1 MRAAIRK
8 AISLDFAR
16 HSGSCLPDT
25 CVEDEPAAELAGI
38 ALLITRDN
46 QSMRWAPRWLQQVG
60 LEVKIATTPDETL
73 GIASA
78 TRPSVLIVDAA
89 LETDDRK
96 SLLGALR
103 KVHGND
109 VPLIALC
116 NSNADVAAAAD
127 AEVTDIV
134 RKPFDWGLITRRV
147 VKAIKAHR
155 TLGQLQ
161 HANARLDKLASFATA
176 TNRER
181 AKAAGMDSLTRLP
194 NGEKFRSLLH
204 KATAGRSKPG
214 SELCLLAIGLDRFR
228 MVNDAVGYEN
238 ANILLSQ
245 FADRLRRC
253 LRDRR
258 VIGDSS
264 SGSVTAIAARLGG
277 ARFALLVSK
286 SSTNQIKRVR
296 RAIEQELRSPFEVAG
311 QSIYLTAS
319 IGAAIYPRDGVNA
332 DGLVYYAESAMI
344 EAQQSGSG
352 FEFYTRPEDTSS
364 RQTIE
369 MDSMLREAVKN
380 NELTLAYQ
388 PITNAMTGE
397 VVAAEALLRWHHPRE
412 GTISPELF
420 VPAAEKTGLMSEIG
434 DFVIASACKQLRA
447 WMDSG
452 MQPIRI
458 AINLSLCQL
467 LRGDVVSTV
476 SGALKKYRLDPQMLE
491 LELSERGVLNQ
502 RPEVISAV
510 CRLKELGV
518 RISIDDFGTG
528 QAAIGYL
535 KDLPIDVIKIDRS
548 FVSGAERSAR
558 DEAIASGMVALA
570 HRLDANVIAEGVE
583 TREQLE
589 MVREW
594 GVQKC
599 QGFYYCPAIS
609 GRDFQTRFSKTQAF

>member
-1 MRAAIRK
+1 MRDAIRK
-8 AISLDFAR
+8 VISLDFAR
-16 HSGSCLPDT
+16 RSGSCLPDT
-25 CVEDEPAAELAGI
+25 APEDELTAELAGV
-38 ALLITRDN
+38 ALLVTRDN
-46 QSMRWAPRWLQQVG
+46 LSLQWAPRWLQQVG
-60 LEVKIATTPDETL
+60 LDVKIANSADEAL
-73 GIASA
+73 GLASA
-78 TRPSVLIVDAA
+78 MRPSVLIVDASFEA
-89 LETDDRK
+89 DDRK

-109 VPLIALC
+109 LPLIALC
-116 NSNADVAAAAD
+116 NSNPDVAIAAD

-147 VKAIKAHR
+147 VRAIKAHQ
-155 TLGQLQ
+155 TLGQLR
-161 HANARLDKLASFATA
+161 HANARLDQLASYTTA
-176 TNRER
+176 TERSR

-204 KATAGRSKPG
+204 KATAGRDKPG
-214 SELCLLAIGLDRFR
+214 RGLCLLAIGLDRFR
-228 MVNDAVGYEN
+228 LVNDAVGYDN

-245 FADRLRRC
+245 FADRLRSC

-258 VIGDSS
+258 VIGDSNC
-264 SGSVTAIAARLGG
+264 GSVTAIAARLGG
-277 ARFALLVSK
+277 ARFALLISN
-286 SSTNQIKRVR
+286 SRTEQIRRVR
-296 RAIEQELRSPFEVAG
+296 RAIDRELRSPFEVAG

-319 IGAAIYPRDGVNA
+319 IGAAVYPCDGENA
-332 DGLVYYAESAMI
+332 DGLVYFAESAMI

-352 FEFYTRPEDTSS
+352 FEFYARPDDTSS
-364 RQTIE
+364 QKALAL
-369 MDSMLREAVKN
+369 DSMLRAAVEN

-388 PITNAMTGE
+388 PITNVTTGE

-412 GTISPELF
+412 GMISPELF
-420 VPAAEKTGLMSEIG
+420 VPAAEATGLMSEIG
-434 DFVIASACKQLRA
+434 DFVITSACKQLRR
-447 WMDSG
+447 WIDSG

-458 AINLSLCQL
+458 AVNLSLCQL

-476 SGALKKYRLDPQMLE
+476 SGALQKYRLDPQMLE

-502 RPEVISAV
+502 RSQVIDAV
-510 CRLKELGV
+510 CRLKALGV

-570 HRLDANVIAEGVE
+570 HRLDATVIAEGVE
-583 TREQLE
+583 TLEQIE
-589 MVREW
+589 MVRDW
-594 GVQKC
+594 GSQEC
-599 QGFYYCPAIS
+599 QGFYFCPAIS
-609 GRDFQTRFSKTQAF
+609 GDDFQTRFAKSRAF

>member
-1 MRAAIRK
+1 MRDAIRK
-8 AISLDFAR
+8 VISLDFAR
-16 HSGSCLPDT
+16 RSGSCLPDT
-25 CVEDEPAAELAGI
+25 LAEDELTAELAGV
-38 ALLITRDN
+38 ALLVTRDN
-46 QSMRWAPRWLQQVG
+46 LSLQWAPRWLQQVG
-60 LEVKIATTPDETL
+60 LDVKIANSADEAL
-73 GIASA
+73 GLASA
-78 TRPSVLIVDAA
+78 MRPCVLIADAS
-89 LETDDRK
+89 LEADDRK

-116 NSNADVAAAAD
+116 NSNVDVTIAAD

-147 VKAIKAHR
+147 IRAVKAHQ
-155 TLGQLQ
+155 TLGQLR
-161 HANARLDKLASFATA
+161 HANARLDQLASFATA
-176 TNRER
+176 AERSR

-204 KATAGRSKPG
+204 KATAGRDKPG
-214 SELCLLAIGLDRFR
+214 RSLCLLAIGLDRFR
-228 MVNDAVGYEN
+228 LVNDAVGYEN
-238 ANILLSQ
+238 ANVLLSQ
-245 FADRLRRC
+245 FADRLRSC

-258 VIGDSS
+258 VIGDSNC
-264 SGSVTAIAARLGG
+264 GSVTAIAARLGG
-277 ARFALLVSK
+277 ARFALLVSN
-286 SSTNQIKRVR
+286 SRTEQIRRVR
-296 RAIEQELRSPFEVAG
+296 RAIERELRSPFEVAG

-319 IGAAIYPRDGVNA
+319 IGAAVFPRDGENA
-332 DGLVYYAESAMI
+332 DGLVYFAESAMI

-352 FEFYTRPEDTSS
+352 FEFYARPDDTSS
-364 RQTIE
+364 RKTLAL
-369 MDSMLREAVKN
+369 DSMLRQAVEN

-412 GTISPELF
+412 GMISPELF

-434 DFVIASACKQLRA
+434 DFVITSACKQLRN
-447 WMDSG
+447 WIDFG

-476 SGALKKYRLDPQMLE
+476 SAALEKYRLDPQMLE

-502 RPEVISAV
+502 RSQVINAV
-510 CRLKELGV
+510 CRLKDLGV

-548 FVSGAERSAR
+548 FVSGAGRSAR

-570 HRLDANVIAEGVE
+570 HRLDATVIAEGVE
-583 TREQLE
+583 TREQIE
-589 MVREW
+589 MVRDW
-594 GVQKC
+594 GSQEC
-599 QGFYYCPAIS
+599 QGFYFCPAIS
-609 GRDFQTRFSKTQAF
+609 GRDFQTRFAKTLTF